1 MLGHAVGVYE
11 ELNLPFSLQIM
22 LYSGFA
28 ISETVTSAMV
38 TRYWRAQAKALE
50 NGFQQHLKD
59 PQKRGG
65 WLVQGLPALAF
76 AVDVGLSFLMNR
88 FVTSDLGSGFKFK
101 HALGAYSAVAF
112 VATAICGGALL
123 DASLRVLRAPIL
135 DATSRRI
142 SMYALASTGFTA
154 LSLAGWCIIPFLYK
168 DPSFF
173 LVCMAFP
180 VVGRAGTGFCQLCVF
195 LPAGQCRH
203 ARVQPVVGS
212 GSEVVHSETQLL
224 VLETSRL
231 KECLASER
239 ERADAEKDRLLL
251 ELHLKNTELEATHN
265 LLQNKN
271 AAEKDGLLRE
281 LHLKNTELEATHNLL
296 QKEKADLKTALKKVA
311 HLCCCTGE

>member
-1 MLGHAVGVYE
+1 MLGHAAGLYE
-11 ELNLPFSLQIM
+11 GLNLPFSWQIM

-38 TRYWRAQAKALE
+38 TRYWRAQAKALL
-50 NGFQQHLKD
+50 NGFKQQTRD

-76 AVDVGLSFLMNR
+76 AVDAGFSLLMNK
-88 FVTSDLGSGFKFK
+88 FATSDVGSGFTLK
-101 HALGAYSAVAF
+101 HAVVAYSAVAF

-142 SMYALASTGFTA
+142 SIYALASTGFTA

-168 DPSFF
+168 DPSFI
-173 LVCMAFP
+173 LLCVALP
-180 VVGRAGTGFCQLCVF
+180 LIGRAGTGFCQLCVF
-195 LPAGQCRH
+195 LPAGQSRR

-212 GSEVVHSETQLL
+212 GSEVVHSDTQLL
-224 VLETSRL
+224 VLETNRL

-239 ERADAEKDRLLL
+239 ERADAEKD
-251 ELHLKNTELEATHN
+251 
-265 LLQNKN
+265 
-271 AAEKDGLLRE
+271 GLLRE
-281 LHLKNTELEATHNLL
+281 LHLKNIELEATHNLL
-296 QKEKADLKTALKKVA
+296 QKKNGDLTAALKKVA
-311 HLCCCTGE
+311 HLCYPGTPK